1 MLLDK
6 NKIRETCLNQIKNE
20 WIASPDSFPDFLAEI
35 SAETRKQ
42 NEQYIQMISD
52 DFRKLIKSFPISSR
66 GRKKWKQKMQDMLGH
81 VLLEET
87 IIGVHFAMDKQTLGA
102 FQEELK
108 AFLLHVRR
116 FAPELP
122 MEGIA
127 QAIRNYIVYA
137 MFNEIHQLKPG
148 FCMAGFGYSMLYPF
162 TDNYIDSP
170 EYSDMEKRK
179 YNRIIRDKI
188 EGKEVTPLTL
198 HQKKTCELLSAIE
211 SEYPRESDPTI
222 FTLLLMMLE
231 AQEDSLR
238 QQNKS
243 EPLSLSERL
252 DISLCKGGLSVL
264 IDRFLV
270 KKEITESDL
279 AFYLGFGFFLQLADD
294 LQDIKDD
301 SLQGHQTI
309 LTMDLR
315 CEQEEKTANKTL
327 HFMHRI
333 SKDFQADNDV
343 FMDFIV
349 SNCYQLIYS
358 SIIGSREFFSQAYLD
373 RLERYFPVT
382 YPFLEKI
389 KKNQTD
395 AKDRKIQENYMKIL
409 DEMIF

>member
-1 MLLDK
+1 MILDK

-35 SAETRKQ
+35 PAEARVQ
-42 NEQYIQMISD
+42 NEKYIQLISD
-52 DFRKLIKSFPISSR
+52 DFRKIIKSFPIHSR
-66 GRKKWKQKMQDMLGH
+66 GRKKWKRKMQDMLGQ

-87 IIGVHFAMDKQTLGA
+87 IIGVHFAMDQQTLQA
-102 FQEELK
+102 FQDEIKE
-108 AFLLHVRR
+108 FLLHVRR

-122 MEGIA
+122 LESIA

-137 MFNEIHQLKPG
+137 MFNEIHQMKSG
-148 FCMAGFGYSMLYPF
+148 FSMAGFGYSMLYPF
-162 TDNYIDSP
+162 TDNFIDSP
-170 EYSDMEKRK
+170 EYSDLEKRK
-179 YNRIIRDKI
+179 YNRIIRDKL
-188 EGKEVTPLTL
+188 EGKEVRPLTL

-211 SEYPRESDPTI
+211 SEYPRDSDSAI

-238 QQNKS
+238 QQNRN
-243 EPLSLSERL
+243 EALSLSERM

-270 KKEITESDL
+270 KKEITEADL
-279 AFYLGFGFFLQLADD
+279 VFYLGFGFFLQLADD

-301 SLQGHQTI
+301 SLQGNQTM
-309 LTMDLR
+309 LTLDLH
-315 CEQEEKTANKTL
+315 CLQEEKIANKAL

-333 SKDFQADNDV
+333 SKDFKADNDV
-343 FMDFIV
+343 FMSFIL

-358 SIIGSREFFSQAYLD
+358 SVIGSREFFSKEYLD
-373 RLERYFPVT
+373 KLEKYFPVT
-382 YPFLEKI
+382 YPFLENI
-389 KKNQTD
+389 KKNQ
-395 AKDRKIQENYMKIL
+395 KDTKDIKIQENYMKIL